1 MRKPRT
7 DVASILQRALT
18 VFDGMNVTVMKHALA
33 AHNSVFIT
41 GQWRRV
47 LHELSLRVKEGRW
60 VMRTHSEITWPKTV
74 RWTKSGMSSAQ
85 LKGDYLSHTLSNRW
99 NGLFCLIS
107 AAQNALFQWHFLPL
121 LLGYASNVKWYAI
134 TSGGNCL
141 NAQNGRSNS
150 QGLSVNAWETTSVS
164 AAHTNVA
171 WITGGRDYGTWDNET
186 CRSSDRGRDN
196 KFWTHIRQLEWNVE
210 TPGRHKEDS
219 AFLHLTLRLY
229 LVIREERLHRSRM
242 SIKS

>member
-1 MRKPRT
+1 MSNE
-7 DVASILQRALT
+7 DSLGDNMAQ
-18 VFDGMNVTVMKHALA
+18 
-33 AHNSVFIT
+33 NS
-41 GQWRRV
+41 Q
-47 LHELSLRVKEGRW
+47 
-60 VMRTHSEITWPKTV
+60 MDEIRYV
-74 RWTKSGMSSAQ
+74 
-85 LKGDYLSHTLSNRW
+85 
-99 NGLFCLIS
+99 IS
-107 AAQNALFQWHFLPL
+107 AAERRLSLPHPSKPVERLILSNQCSSKRFVSMAFSLPL

-171 WITGGRDYGTWDNET
+171 WITGGRDYGTWDYET